1 MLDSG
6 TPGITV
12 SPTLWWWRSNR
23 EGDQAEI
30 YLEDDPNCTFVL
42 TDTPLTK
49 DLRPSLRTPSFLN
62 PQIVASF
69 RTKRGACNLS
79 GEGGT

>member
-6 TPGITV
+6 APGITV

-49 DLRPSLRTPSFLN
+49 DLRPFAAYT
-62 PQIVASF
+62 IVPES
-69 RTKRGACNLS
+69 TDRG
-79 GEGGT
+79 